1 MKTLPWHN
9 WNSKNSAND
18 NFFFQPASEGTD
30 WSCSLFFSFFCFSSL
45 AASSPDPPW
54 NSQSLKLLPS
64 KSPHTKKAATR
75 TDVRLCC
82 RAFQQNATAAPS
94 SDETRLRRHT
104 SQHSPRE
111 QLGEPFSQPH
121 SPLWPAATWT
131 PRTAQW
137 PGRSRSPP
145 AVCTG
150 CSWRKSPRRACALL
164 LKRSL
169 LNHRIGHGK
178 YFTSTI
184 WTLFTNRYVHDVK
197 N

>member
-1 MKTLPWHN
+1 MTTFFIFFL
-9 WNSKNSAND
+9 
-18 NFFFQPASEGTD
+18 FFF
-30 WSCSLFFSFFCFSSL
+30 LISSIL
-45 AASSPDPPW
+45 SRP
-54 NSQSLKLLPS
+54 SLKLLPS
-64 KSPHTKKAATR
+64 KSPHTKKAETR

-82 RAFQQNATAAPS
+82 HAFQRNATAAPS
-94 SDETRLRRHT
+94 SDETRLRRHK
-104 SQHSPRE
+104 SLSHSPRE
-111 QLGEPFSQPH
+111 QLGKPFSQPH

-169 LNHRIGHGK
+169 LDHRIGHGK
-178 YFTSTI
+178 YFTSTV
-184 WTLFTNRYVHDVK
+184 WTLFPNLYVHNVK
-197 N
+197 NSLGTQLERL